1 MGTLPHPLA
10 FAALA
15 CGAAAA
21 TSALYHRYKPL
32 PAGLGV
38 TGPWRSEQVE
48 LLADL
53 TYTADGESRSDQ
65 QIFTAVEGV
74 IERAASFLVLDRSLF
89 NSDYDRS
96 SGRTYLSCPPSCL
109 ML

>member
-21 TSALYHRYKPL
+21 TSTLYHRYKPL